1 MVRVSSS
8 GVGRVE
14 SGSGGRGNARRAALW
29 ADTGGECVRE
39 RVCMQRRG
47 QFVTQVTTVAP
58 RVIVVGRSFRL
69 YCLDMPRLLYGL
81 RDEGALYGQFAKIVF
96 RSEMRCDIYGKQFRA
111 CARA

>member
-58 RVIVVGRSFRL
+58 K
-69 YCLDMPRLLYGL
+69 GL
-81 RDEGALYGQFAKIVF
+81 TRHLQYHRRFYAT
-96 RSEMRCDIYGKQFRA
+96 R
-111 CARA
+111 